1 MISAADNQS
10 QIVIAIADAMKAHN
24 AAYINCGILHGNI
37 SNRTILFRDMAN
49 GVTGVLA
56 GFDYASFVGDGAG
69 APNMVM
75 PEPMLFQS
83 ILSWERPEVPR
94 TRLDDW
100 ESLLYV
106 VFWLGTFGINQA
118 ERDIL
123 NNDPSTVVDIS
134 YWNRMYEGNK
144 ASARRGDLNDRRSF
158 QNRVY
163 SSMRPGPL
171 RHLALDMHEALFL
184 HADCSGAYPELDK
197 DFNFA
202 GPDPLVLRNAFED
215 KIVANLL
222 DVLARHRIIAL
233 AELKRLLPTDG
244 PSTKRKLAE
253 IP

>member
-37 SNRTILFRDMAN
+37 SDRTILFRDTAN

-69 APNMVM
+69 ARNMVM
-75 PEPMLFQS
+75 PEPMLFRS
-83 ILSWERPEVPR
+83 ILSRERPEVPR

-144 ASARRGDLNDRRSF
+144 ASARRDYLNDRRSF

-171 RHLALDMHEALFL
+171 RYLALDMHEALFL

-222 DVLARHRIIAL
+222 DVLARHRVIAL
-233 AELKRLLPTDG
+233 AELKRPLPTNG

-253 IP
+253 TP